1 MKFNDYQKKSRATA
15 AYPKIGGHGF
25 LYPAIGLAGEAG
37 ELMNKVQKVFRDD
50 NSKMTKEKK
59 EEITGELG
67 DILWYAA
74 QLATELGISLADIA
88 KGNMKK
94 LQSRKKRGA
103 INGSGD
109 LR

>member
-1 MKFNDYQKKSRATA
+1 MRFNDYQKKSRKTA

-50 NSKMTKEKK
+50 GSKLMKEKK
-59 EEITGELG
+59 EEIASELG
-67 DILWYAA
+67 DVLWYTA

-88 KGNMKK
+88 EGNMKK
-94 LQSRKKRGA
+94 LQSRKKRGT

-109 LR
+109 TR